1 MWHGWLLEGSG
12 SNVATARIV
21 EVWRAAG
28 HDVLL
33 LCQERHP
40 DRYPWIDASGTVTGE
55 GISPLTPNPDASTS
69 PGRCVLLRPE
79 IGTLLP
85 VFVLDHYEG
94 FDDVRSFVDLSDHE
108 LEAYLRAN
116 VGAVRAAADVHRP
129 EVAIVGHAIPGA
141 AIGRRALGTASFV
154 AKIHGS
160 DLEYAVRLQARYRD
174 ARAGGA
180 GGRPRGRR
188 PERRR
193 APPMRGARARDG
205 DARPRG
211 PAGCRRGGVPPA
223 TPCPRRSSRSPPPWT
238 ATRRP
243 RVGGPPRSTPRSSG
257 RWTRE
262 TRGAI
267 DALFERYA
275 EDVPEPDAAARLRLL
290 AERDGPIV
298 GYLGKLIPQ
307 KGVELF
313 LQALPS
319 LRHDAAALV
328 VGFGSDRD
336 WLAALVVALRRGD
349 REAIAWLRD
358 VGRAAGRRRRD
369 ARGPTRSG
377 PGGWDVTFTGLLDHR
392 YAPGVLAAM
401 DVQVVP
407 SILEEAFGMVAAEGA
422 AAGALPLVAR
432 HSGLAEVAGAL
443 ETDVGRPGLFSF
455 EPGEGAVG
463 RLAEGIDR
471 LLSLPERERDD
482 LRRAVSSFVAA
493 HWTWERTAEGLLA
506 AAEPHPVRAGGSA
519 GLARLPGLLD
529 GPPPGPLGRR
539 ERIGGGLGA
548 LRRPHL
554 HQILDHESRPQEQ
567 ADHVAV
573 GEAELDR
580 ALRVRPVEPMH
591 PEMVALELLARGEV
605 LVG

>member
-1 MWHGWLLEGSG
+1 VRILVWHGWLLEGSG

-21 EVWRAAG
+21 EVWRATG

-40 DRYPWIDASGTVTGE
+40 DRYPWIDAFGTVTGE

-94 FDDVRSFVDLSDHE
+94 FDDVRSFVDLSDRE
-108 LEAYLRAN
+108 LQVYLHAN
-116 VGAVRAAADVHRP
+116 VGAVRTAADVHRP
-129 EVAIVGHAIPGA
+129 EIAIVGHAIPGA
-141 AIGRRALGTASFV
+141 AIGRRALRTASYI

-160 DLEYAVRLQARYRD
+160 DLEYAVRLQARYRTLAREGLEA
-174 ARAGGA
+174 ARAVVGPSGDVLRRCA
-180 GGRPRGRR
+180 ELVPHMVTRVRVVPPGVDVAAFRPRPRAPALLEAAAALDGDETTTRGRPSALDA
-188 PERRR
+188 EVE
-193 APPMRGARARDG
+193 GALDARDG
-205 DARPRG
+205 P
-211 PAGCRRGGVPPA
+211 
-223 TPCPRRSSRSPPPWT
+223 
-238 ATRRP
+238 
-243 RVGGPPRSTPRSSG
+243 
-257 RWTRE
+257 
-262 TRGAI
+262 AI

-275 EDVPEPDAAARLRLL
+275 EDVPDPDAAARLRVLT
-290 AERDGPIV
+290 ERDGPIV

-307 KGVELF
+307 KGVEVF

-319 LRHDAAALV
+319 LRHDVAALV

-358 VGRAAGRRRRD
+358 TGELPVDVD
-369 ARGPTRSG
+369 ATPAVQQASG

-455 EPGEGAVG
+455 EPGTGAV
-463 RLAEGIDR
+463 RRVAEGIDR
-471 LLSLPERERDD
+471 LLSLSEPERDD
-482 LRRAVSSFVAA
+482 LRRAVSSFVAG
-493 HWTWERTAEGLLA
+493 HWTWERTADGLIA
-506 AAEPHPVRAGGSA
+506 AAEP
-519 GLARLPGLLD
+519 
-529 GPPPGPLGRR
+529 
-539 ERIGGGLGA
+539 
-548 LRRPHL
+548 
-554 HQILDHESRPQEQ
+554 
-567 ADHVAV
+567 
-573 GEAELDR
+573 
-580 ALRVRPVEPMH
+580 
-591 PEMVALELLARGEV
+591 
-605 LVG
+605 